1 MSGWGLADMPDQ
13 GGRTAIVT
21 GGNSGLGA
29 ETVRALAAKGARV
42 LLACRDRAKG
52 DAVAAAMHG
61 DVEVREL
68 DLASLESVR
77 AFAAGVDEPLDLL
90 INNAGV
96 MAPPRGKTAD
106 GFETQIGT
114 NHLGHFALTG
124 LLLERVRDRV
134 VTLSSN
140 AHRLG
145 RIRFDDLQSERRYGP
160 WTAYN
165 QSKLAN
171 LLFVL
176 ELQRRLAAAGSSLRS
191 MGAHPGYADTNLQ
204 FAGPAMAQNA
214 VGGGATRFANRF
226 LAQSAAAGALPT
238 LYAATMPDL
247 PGGSYVGPSGPGQF
261 RGAPKVVRP
270 RANARDLEVAA
281 RLWTVSEQLT
291 GVTFP
296 LADAAAA

>member
-1 MSGWGLADMPDQ
+1 MSGWGLADLPDQ
-13 GGRTAIVT
+13 AGRTAIVT

-29 ETVRALAAKGARV
+29 ETVGALANAGARV

-52 DAVAAAMHG
+52 DAVAAAVRG

-68 DLASLESVR
+68 DLASLDSVR
-77 AFAAGVDEPLDLL
+77 AFAAAIDEPVDVL

-96 MAPPRGKTAD
+96 MAPPRGTTAD

-134 VTLSSN
+134 VTVASN

-145 RIRFDDLQSERRYGP
+145 RIRFDDLHGERRYGA
-160 WTAYN
+160 WSFYN

-171 LLFVL
+171 VLFML
-176 ELQRRLAAAGSSLRS
+176 ELDRRLRAAGSPVRS
-191 MGAHPGYADTNLQ
+191 VGAHPGYSATNLGH
-204 FAGPAMAQNA
+204 AGPAMAQNA
-214 VGGGATRFANRF
+214 VGAALTSLSHRLA
-226 LAQSAAAGALPT
+226 AQSAAAGALPQ
-238 LYAATMPDL
+238 LYAATVPDL
-247 PGGSYVGPSGPGQF
+247 PGGSYVGPGGPGQW
-261 RGAPKVVRP
+261 RGAPKVVQP
-270 RANARDLEVAA
+270 RSNGRDPEAAA
-281 RLWTVSEQLT
+281 RLWAVSEQLT

-296 LADAAAA
+296 LSVAA

>member
-1 MSGWGLADMPDQ
+1 MSGWGLADIPDQ
-13 GGRTAIVT
+13 SGRTAIVT

-29 ETVRALAAKGARV
+29 ETVRALANAGARV
-42 LLACRDRAKG
+42 LLACRDRVTG
-52 DAVAAAMHG
+52 DRIAAAVDG
-61 DVEVREL
+61 EVEVREL
-68 DLASLESVR
+68 DLASLDSVR
-77 AFAAGVDEPLDLL
+77 AFAAAVDEPVDLL

-96 MAPPRGKTAD
+96 MAPPRGRTAD

-145 RIRFDDLQSERRYGP
+145 RIHFDDLQGERRYGP

-171 LLFVL
+171 LLFAL
-176 ELQRRLAAAGSSLRS
+176 ELQRRLDAAGSSVRS
-191 MGAHPGYADTNLQ
+191 TAAHPGYADTNLQ

-226 LAQSAAAGALPT
+226 VAQSAAAGALPT
-238 LYAATMPDL
+238 LYAATVSDL
-247 PGGSYVGPSGPGQF
+247 PGGSYVGPRGLAEF
-261 RGAPKVVRP
+261 RGAPKVTRP
-270 RANARDLEVAA
+270 RANARDPEVAA
-281 RLWTVSEQLT
+281 RLWAVSERLT
-291 GVTFP
+291 GVTFALP
-296 LADAAAA
+296 AAAGA

>member
-1 MSGWGLADMPDQ
+1 MSGWGLADLPDQ
-13 GGRTAIVT
+13 SGRTAIVT

-29 ETVRALAAKGARV
+29 ETVRALANAGARV

-52 DAVAAAMHG
+52 DAVARAVSGA
-61 DVEVREL
+61 VEVREL
-68 DLASLESVR
+68 DLADLASVR
-77 AFAAGVDEPLDLL
+77 AFAAGVDEPVDLL

-96 MAPPRGKTAD
+96 MAPPRGRTAD

-124 LLLERVRDRV
+124 LLLERVRDLV

-145 RIRFDDLQSERRYGP
+145 RIKFDDMQSERRYGA

-171 LLFVL
+171 LLFAL
-176 ELQRRLAAAGSSLRS
+176 ELQRRLDAAGSAVRSLA
-191 MGAHPGYADTNLQ
+191 AHPGYADTNLQ
-204 FAGPAMAQNA
+204 FAGPAMAQ
-214 VGGGATRFANRF
+214 GGIGRSLTRFGNRAI
-226 LAQSAAAGALPT
+226 AQSGAAGALPT
-238 LYAATMPDL
+238 LYAATVPDL
-247 PGGSYVGPSGPGQF
+247 PGGTYVGPRGLGEL

-270 RANARDLEVAA
+270 RSNARDPQAAA
-281 RLWTVSEQLT
+281 RLWEVSERLT

-296 LADAAAA
+296 LHAAV